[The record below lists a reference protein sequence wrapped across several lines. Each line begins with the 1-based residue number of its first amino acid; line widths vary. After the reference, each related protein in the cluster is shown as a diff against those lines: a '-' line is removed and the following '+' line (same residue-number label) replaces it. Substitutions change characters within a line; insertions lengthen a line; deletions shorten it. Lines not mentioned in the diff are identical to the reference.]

1 MYMTR
6 LVLARHF
13 AYSQVLKLGK
23 ERKGAILLD
32 IGCCCAYRALQ
43 VQRQGKD

>member
-32 IGCCCAYRALQ
+32 IGCCCAYRALR
-43 VQRQGKD
+43 VQRREQN